1 MQNKSNEQKNSQVNI
16 CSEQS
21 KYLPEKNGRVATEFS
36 AAETLEKLNVLVNLS
51 CHSAKLPLLQVAT
64 KDGSYRNE
72 RSQISVFIQTPFG
85 EFKST
90 ILKFASQHY
99 PSIIL
104 TDVSFPKLVG
114 SYDVESK
121 KIVPS
126 ACWEYRKQTILLDEF
141 HFRSGIINAL
151 LGLMEGGEYSRA
163 IARNITRSTSKK
175 DGDLYFKCSK
185 SGWIRVKTRFNA
197 IIGTMHNVVYNPHL
211 TYDALVSRCIPVY
224 YRLFPSD
231 FREILEGERKL
242 FTPLDFG
249 VEPLT
254 QVDWDDVAYIW
265 NVVENSCL
273 GQYTHLHNLIA
284 RTTGDLLRCF
294 SILGRHDDELYS
306 FIIAMKS
313 HLPHVRWL
321 SWIAHGKK
329 RKRRKRGTGVKF

>member
-1 MQNKSNEQKNSQVNI
+1 MQGKAKDRSISQVNT
-16 CSEQS
+16 CSANS
-21 KYLPEKNGRVATEFS
+21 RCLPEKTGRDATEFS
-36 AAETLEKLNVLVNLS
+36 AAETLEKLNVLVKLS
-51 CHSAKLPLLQVAT
+51 CQSAKLPPLQVAT
-64 KDGSYRNE
+64 KDGCYRNE

-104 TDVSFPKLVG
+104 TDVTFPKLVG

-121 KIVPS
+121 RIVPS
-126 ACWEYRKQTILLDEF
+126 ACWEYRKKTILLDEF

-151 LGLMEGGEYSRA
+151 LGLMEGGEYARA
-163 IARNITRSTSKK
+163 IARNVARSTSKK

-185 SGWIRVKTRFNA
+185 TGWIRVKTRFSA
-197 IIGTMHNVVYNPHL
+197 VIGTMHNVVYIPHL

-254 QVDWDDVAYIW
+254 QVDWDDVEYVW
-265 NVVENSCL
+265 DVVENSCL
-273 GQYTHLHNLIA
+273 GQYSHLHNLIA

-321 SWIAHGKK
+321 SGITHGKK
-329 RKRRKRGTGVKF
+329 RKKGNVVKF